1 MKVGLPRLGSW
12 RRSLALA
19 AVLLVIAFAALELY
33 PRVRQPWPYRAD
45 VYDEDGNLLAAR
57 DLEDPLLGYVPRPD
71 RRLRMRGYFEDR
83 PVLDFAYSI
92 DENGLRVSSPDPRID
107 SDRCILFFGGSTPF
121 GEGVPDDE
129 TVPYR
134 IATAFDGKYK
144 VHNFGYFYYG
154 GHQMLAAI
162 EANLLENI
170 LECQPAYAIY
180 FGYVVHAQRA
190 SYSGVPYSE
199 RIPQYVLDEQGVPVL
214 DRRSNVLMI
223 LMDIVRSSRVLRKLD
238 RIAVNTLDSG
248 GMEADDVDRY
258 IAIVD
263 KARRILES
271 SYPGIEFHIIFWDEA
286 AKESSK
292 HLIRSF
298 QDREITVH
306 LISDIFPNYD
316 YSTMKY
322 SLGPAYMV
330 NDVTWHING
339 RGYGKIAEYI
349 AAKIVH

>member
-19 AVLLVIAFAALELY
+19 ALLLVIAFAALELY

-45 VYDEDGNLLAAR
+45 VYDEEGNLLTAR

-71 RRLRMRGYFEDR
+71 RRLRMRGYYEDR

-92 DENGLRVSSPDPRID
+92 DENGLRVSSPDPRIE

-134 IATAFDGKYK
+134 IATAFDGTYK
-144 VHNFGYFYYG
+144 VYNFGYFYYG
-154 GHQMLAAI
+154 GHQMLAEI
-162 EANLLENI
+162 EANRLENI
-170 LECQPAYAIY
+170 LECEPAYAIY
-180 FGYVVHAQRA
+180 FGYVVHVQRA

-199 RIPQYVLDEQGVPVL
+199 RIPQYVLNEQGVPVL
-214 DRRSNVLMI
+214 DHRSDVLMI
-223 LMDIVRSSRVLRKLD
+223 FMDIVRSSRVLRKLD
-238 RIAVNTLDSG
+238 RIAVNALESG
-248 GMEADDVDRY
+248 GMEREDVDRY
-258 IAIVD
+258 IEIVD

-271 SYPGIEFHIIFWDEA
+271 RYPDIEFHIIFWNEA
-286 AKESSK
+286 GEEPSA
-292 HLIRSF
+292 HIIRNF
-298 QDREITVH
+298 QDRGIPVY

-322 SLGPAYMV
+322 SLGPEYMV

-339 RGYGKIAEYI
+339 WGYERIAEYI
-349 AAKIVH
+349 AAKIVN